1 MESFA
6 LFVRTRSTHVRFGIG
21 LPFRALQQKGIECS
35 KARRISRRATTRLYL
50 KGLRVSA
57 RRAAFTQADVQR
69 VSKAAKKE
77 GLATVE
83 VRKGDTSVILHLC
96 QPEQKPIETD
106 EEISL

>member
-1 MESFA
+1 
-6 LFVRTRSTHVRFGIG
+6 
-21 LPFRALQQKGIECS
+21 
-35 KARRISRRATTRLYL
+35 
-50 KGLRVSA
+50 VSA

-69 VSKAAKKE
+69 VIKAAKKE